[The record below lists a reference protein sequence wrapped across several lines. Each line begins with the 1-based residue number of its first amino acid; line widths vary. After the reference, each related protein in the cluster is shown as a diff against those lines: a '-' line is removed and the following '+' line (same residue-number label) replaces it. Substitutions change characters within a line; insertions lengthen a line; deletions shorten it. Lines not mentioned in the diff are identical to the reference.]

1 MATKSSPMATK
12 PGEPPRKQVPFN
24 PTALAIAGSMI
35 LSIIL
40 ATLVTGNPIGAVQR
54 AYATLDGQ
62 AERPVPTN
70 SSPNEGNVP
79 KESAVTPKESTVAK

>member
-1 MATKSSPMATK
+1 MALK
-12 PGEPPRKQVPFN
+12 PGTPSPAKRLPFN
-24 PTALAIAGSMI
+24 STALAIAGSMV

-70 SSPNEGNVP
+70 PSPNEGNMP

>member
-1 MATKSSPMATK
+1 MATERSPAATK
-12 PGEPPRKQVPFN
+12 PGEPPRKQVLYN
-24 PTALAIAGSMI
+24 PTALAIGGSMV

-40 ATLVTGNPIGAVQR
+40 ATLLTGNPIGAVQR

-70 SSPNEGNVP
+70 ASPNEGNVP
-79 KESAVTPKESTVAK
+79 KESTVTPKEPTVAK